1 MAASAGKVAGD
12 PGGVAPHRVNV
23 GCRKLDQALVKG
35 ALGKVVSPHPRW
47 LEGLVR
53 GEEVALIVGR
63 KTLVKRV
70 PSSRKRE
77 RPVCLLTITLTD
89 PAGAGDDFELWHLG

>member
-1 MAASAGKVAGD
+1 
-12 PGGVAPHRVNV
+12 
-23 GCRKLDQALVKG
+23 
-35 ALGKVVSPHPRW
+35 
-47 LEGLVR
+47 VR